1 MDKAKKNLQSTSLW
15 MLKRLGLTLKSHT
28 RGVKKSAQPSSSILT
43 PGNGNMKNENII
55 EAKGMDQAVDSTP
68 YEQDDATARTLD
80 ERSRLALGQ
89 AAAEKILQLT
99 GEDVTRDGLADT
111 PSRFAKAYEYLFK
124 GYDIS
129 PEQAAGQGVFPSEGD
144 GLVSVEDIEFYSM
157 CEHHLLPF
165 WGKATVAYFPG
176 NKILGLSK
184 IPRLLESFARRVQ
197 VQERITEQLVEA
209 IDLLIQ
215 PKAVFVRLEAQHL
228 CMMMR
233 GVEKQ
238 TSATRTQAVRH
249 YDRLDDYQ
257 KQMFNRLMV

>member
-1 MDKAKKNLQSTSLW
+1 M
-15 MLKRLGLTLKSHT
+15 R
-28 RGVKKSAQPSSSILT
+28 
-43 PGNGNMKNENII
+43 NETII
-55 EAKGMDQAVDSTP
+55 EAKSADQSVDYKSKKNVLADSRVLSP
-68 YEQDDATARTLD
+68 EQ
-80 ERSRLALGQ
+80 RLCLGR
-89 AAAEKILQLT
+89 AAAEKVLQLT
-99 GEDVTRDGLADT
+99 GEDSSREGLADT

-129 PEQAAGQGVFPSEGD
+129 PQDAAGQGVFPSEGS

-176 NKILGLSK
+176 EKILGLSK

-209 IDLLIQ
+209 IDQLIQ